1 MEIPKDILYP
11 KLKNLDQSIKDE
23 ADTSFL
29 FICNNTPEPSHHE
42 IFVKGASNVKL
53 TLNGKTIYPVFTS
66 HTDHVF
72 LYIIPPN
79 KKDTIISYFIK
90 NHREDFRIFLKNS
103 DEINFKHDLRYP
115 KFGLKIN
122 LSFFML
128 GTVAL
133 LMLLSL
139 IYYIFL
145 RENFFLYYALYLMS
159 IICFNIGRLY
169 FADIVYYDDFGIYG
183 KFEGILNSIQ
193 LFYYIFYF
201 SFVRAFVNT
210 KIKYPLVDKLCK
222 FAVIYSI
229 ISFPFLYLFYY
240 QFGFT
245 GFDIYFIVYRLI
257 ISTVSVVLLIIG
269 IKLNDRL
276 MNFVVAGSSF
286 LLLGALV
293 TFVIHYFIH
302 LNPFK
307 LWPIHYMNI
316 GILIELIF
324 FSFGIGY
331 KLFLMANEKSL
342 ALEKLNQLQNSNE
355 KELKEQIEKVSD
367 ELRTQQAEQ
376 IKTAIELKEKEMEMD
391 ILRSQINPHFL
402 FNTINALKSLTVKGD
417 IVNAKKYFDSFSTL
431 LRLVLEHSRSKKI
444 PLASELSTIK
454 IYIELE
460 NLRLK
465 YPVIFD
471 IVVDHN
477 IDANFIEIPPTLI
490 QPFVENAI
498 WHGLSHKE
506 APNGQINLH
515 VYLAKENE
523 LYFKITD
530 NGIGRDAAA
539 LINSSTLNHKSI
551 GISIINERLNIV
563 NNDHKEN
570 ITFSD
575 LKDSFGNA
583 LGTEVNV
590 RIRLY

>member
-90 NHREDFRIFLKNS
+90 NHREEFRIFLKNS
-103 DEINFKHDLRYP
+103 DEINCKHDLRYP

-128 GTVAL
+128 GAVVL
-133 LMLLSL
+133 LMILSL
-139 IYYIFL
+139 IYFVFL
-145 RENFFLYYALYLMS
+145 RERFFLYYALYLVS
-159 IICFNIGRLY
+159 IICFNTGRLY
-169 FADIVYYDDFGIYG
+169 FTDIAYYNNFSNFG
-183 KFEGILNSIQ
+183 KFDHALNSIQ
-193 LFYYIFYF
+193 LFYYITYF
-201 SFVRAFVNT
+201 SFLRAFVNT
-210 KIKYPLVDKLCK
+210 KIVYPLVDKLCK
-222 FAVIYSI
+222 FAIIYSI
-229 ISFPFLYLFYY
+229 ISLPLLYLCYY
-240 QFGFT
+240 QFGFSA
-245 GFDIYFIVYRLI
+245 FDLYFIIYRVI
-257 ISTVSVVLLIIG
+257 ISSVSLILLIIG
-269 IKLNDRL
+269 IRLNDRL
-276 MNFVVAGSSF
+276 MNFIVAGCCF
-286 LLLGALV
+286 LLLGALISL
-293 TFVIHYFIH
+293 FVHYNVH

-316 GILIELIF
+316 GALIEVIF

-331 KLFLMANEKSL
+331 KMFLMANEKSVT
-342 ALEKLNQLQNSNE
+342 LEKLNQLQIFKE
-355 KELKEQIEKVSD
+355 HELKEQIEKVSNA
-367 ELRTQQAEQ
+367 LKTQQTEQ
-376 IKTAIELKEKEMEMD
+376 LQTALELKEKEMEMD

-402 FNTINALKSLTVKGD
+402 FNTINALKSLTIKGD
-417 IVNAKKYFDSFSTL
+417 IERAKKYFDDFSNL
-431 LRLVLEHSRSKKI
+431 LRLILENSRSKKI
-444 PLASELSTIK
+444 ALASELSTIK

-460 NLRLK
+460 NLRLQ
-465 YPVIFD
+465 YPVKFD
-471 IVVDHN
+471 VNVEKN
-477 IDANFIEIPPTLI
+477 IDTSFIEIPPTMI
-490 QPFVENAI
+490 QPFIENAI

-515 VYLAKENE
+515 VYLAEENE

-583 LGTEVNV
+583 LGTEVIV